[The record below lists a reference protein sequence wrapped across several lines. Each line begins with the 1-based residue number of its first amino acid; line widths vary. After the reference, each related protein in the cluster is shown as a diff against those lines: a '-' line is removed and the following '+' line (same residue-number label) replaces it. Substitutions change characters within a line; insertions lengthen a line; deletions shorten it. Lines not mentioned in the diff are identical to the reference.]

1 MLAAFLVPLFLAAL
15 PPPPQL
21 PEWAMRC
28 AQTHA
33 LRTPDVL
40 GSLKGDLIVGSAE
53 IVVRRYDPAH
63 RVLTG
68 VPSETGRL
76 LTFALEP
83 RTTIDVGVDPIRAGD
98 TAMLRLIFEA
108 PCLVHVDAVEVNLWV
123 SDARVL
129 ETVPGGF
136 SFEKLEYHTGV
147 VDRRLAS
154 EDGFVVP
161 QVAVP
166 LPNAA
171 IDTNGSDDGSLGE
184 LVPGTRVK
192 IYGRKS
198 PHSKVVRF
206 FRIEKF

>member
-108 PCLVHVDAVEVNLWV
+108 PCLVHVDAVEVIC
-123 SDARVL
+123 
-129 ETVPGGF
+129 G
-136 SFEKLEYHTGV
+136 
-147 VDRRLAS
+147 
-154 EDGFVVP
+154 
-161 QVAVP
+161 
-166 LPNAA
+166 
-171 IDTNGSDDGSLGE
+171 
-184 LVPGTRVK
+184 
-192 IYGRKS
+192 
-198 PHSKVVRF
+198 
-206 FRIEKF
+206 